1 MGVVASSPADLAAK
15 QAITEVL
22 NNYCR
27 AMDRMDRPLALSCW
41 HPGGTD
47 EHTPLFSGTGEAFV
61 DWVWTVHAPMILQRH
76 TLSNILIEV
85 DGDDAWSES
94 YWTVLLRIER
104 EGTVYDLWS
113 GGRYVDHLRCIDG
126 AWAFFHR
133 RSVHDWD
140 RVVPV
145 DMTMENFP
153 GPPLV
158 DIAAPDAPRYLSARS
173 ERDPS
178 YQALGGHSMAFGLG
192 GT

>member
-1 MGVVASSPADLAAK
+1 MGVAPPSPADLAAK

-22 NNYCR
+22 HNYCR

-61 DWVWTVHAPMILQRH
+61 DWVWQVHAPIILTRH
-76 TLSNILIEV
+76 TLSNILIELE
-85 DGDDAWSES
+85 GDEGWSES
-94 YWTVLLRIER
+94 YWTVLLRVQRDDGIHDVW
-104 EGTVYDLWS
+104 G
-113 GGRYVDHLRCIDG
+113 GGRYIDHLQCIDG
-126 AWAFFHR
+126 CWAFVHR

-140 RVVPV
+140 RVAPL
-145 DMTMENFP
+145 DMTMANCP

-158 DIAAPDAPRYLSARS
+158 ESAAPDAPRYPAARS
-173 ERDPS
+173 DRDPS
-178 YQALGGHSMAFGLG
+178 YQALGGHILAFGRG